1 MNSFIEQALIFIGSA
16 VIFVPLFR
24 KLGLGSVLGY
34 LVAGIIVGP
43 FGLKLIHDAESVIH
57 FSELGVVMLLFV
69 IGLEIQ
75 PHKLWS
81 MRRHLFGLGGLQ
93 ILFCTTLFS
102 IIGVIFNLPLL
113 AAIVIAF
120 AMSLSSTAFAVQML
134 SEKNQFKTEFGRS
147 AFAILLAQDLV
158 AIPALALIP
167 ALAAKELSS
176 HSSPGISLVPGLMGI
191 GVIIALVVGSRFLVR
206 PILQRLADMRSREIF
221 TAAILFIVLGVAA
234 IMQKLGLAAALG
246 TFIAGVLLA
255 DSEFRHEI
263 EADLDPFKSLLLGLF
278 FISVGMGV
286 NLEIIIQRPLAVI
299 FLTVGYL
306 AIKFGSIYSA
316 ARLFKLDHENS
327 KLTALSIAQGGEFAF
342 VIFAIVT
349 SQSLIASETINLL
362 SVVITLSMVL
372 SPLLLMV
379 NDKLS
384 QRSQQRNK
392 EPEHYDEIK
401 DEDPDVLI
409 AGFGRFGQVIARV
422 LKAQGI
428 SFVAIDHNVEQIDLV
443 RKFGNKVYYGDISRL
458 DILEA
463 AGAGKAKYFVLA
475 VGNVEASLKALDIVK
490 HNFPHLKIFARARN
504 RGHVFDLLDL
514 GIQNVKRDTF
524 DSSADFAREILVEL
538 GFPPERAKTIIE
550 KFKAHDEIML
560 GEQYKVRRDDKMF
573 VSVSRQAT
581 EQLAEVLRSDSMQ
594 TLIGSSDS
602 KPAQI

>member
-24 KLGLGSVLGY
+24 KMGLGSVLGY
-34 LVAGIIVGP
+34 LVAGVLVGP
-43 FGLKLIHDAESVIH
+43 SGLALIHDAESVIH

-93 ILFCTTLFS
+93 IFLCTLAFS
-102 IIGVIFNLPLL
+102 IVGLLFGLPPTV
-113 AAIVIAF
+113 AIVIAF
-120 AMSLSSTAFAVQML
+120 ALSLSSTAFAVQML
-134 SEKNQFKTEFGRS
+134 TEKNQFKTEFGRS

-176 HSSPGISLVPGLMGI
+176 QAAPGLTLAQGFAGI
-191 GVIIALVVGSRFLVR
+191 AVILGLIVGSRFLFR
-206 PILQRLADMRSREIF
+206 PVLQKLADMRSREIF

-234 IMQKLGLAAALG
+234 IMQNLGLSAALG

-286 NLEIIIQRPLAVI
+286 SIDVI
-299 FLTVGYL
+299 VQKPIGVLLLTIGYL
-306 AIKFGSIYSA
+306 AIKFGGIYA
-316 ARLFKLDHENS
+316 ASRLFSLKHES
-327 KLTALSIAQGGEFAF
+327 AKLTALCVAQGGEFAF

-349 SQSLIASETINLL
+349 TLAITTSEVINIL

-372 SPLLLMV
+372 SPLLLML
-379 NDKLS
+379 NERISQKLKLLGK
-384 QRSQQRNK
+384 Q
-392 EPEHYDEIK
+392 PEKFDEIK
-401 DEDPDVLI
+401 DEHPEVI
-409 AGFGRFGQVIARV
+409 VAGFGRFGQVIARV
-422 LKAQGI
+422 LRAQDI
-428 SFVAIDHNVEQIDLV
+428 PFVAIDHDTEQIELV
-443 RKFGNKVYYGDISRL
+443 RRFGNKVYYGDISRL

-463 AGAGKAKYFVLA
+463 AGARKAKYFVLA
-475 VGNVEASLKALDIVK
+475 VGNVEASLKSLEIVK

-504 RGHVFDLLDL
+504 RGHVFELFDL
-514 GIQNVKRDTF
+514 GIRNVKRDTF
-524 DSSADFAREILVEL
+524 DSSANFARELLIEL
-538 GFPPERAKTIIE
+538 GIPAERAKTVID
-550 KFKAHDEIML
+550 KFRAHDEIML
-560 GEQYKVRRDDKMF
+560 EEQYKVRRDDKMF
-573 VSVSRQAT
+573 VSVSKQAN
-581 EQLAEVLRSDSMQ
+581 EQLAEVLRSDSLQ
-594 TLIGSSDS
+594 THIAPSESQ
-602 KPAQI
+602 PAEQ